1 MGFINQRSHHWA
13 PSNVGQHVAREQCH
27 GPHEGRQER
36 CTSRSNSPWRMG
48 QREGAN
54 MGMMPLQIYDIVI
67 CITAT
72 YIYIYYYSYIIYL
85 LVICQNSYWTWN
97 LYSWFTYSR
106 LWFSIAMLVYQT
118 VIDMFLSW
126 QMGQMDIDV
135 LFRCFHVIFCMIII
149 PIKRNI
155 LKLYM
160 DLTKENIENK
170 NVPYRF
176 PK

>member
-1 MGFINQRSHHWA
+1 MPWTTWGTAGKMHLT
-13 PSNVGQHVAREQCH
+13 EQFSMKNGTTRRCKH
-27 GPHEGRQER
+27 G
-36 CTSRSNSPWRMG
+36 ND
-48 QREGAN
+48 A
-54 MGMMPLQIYDIVI
+54 IADIWYSYLHYS
-67 CITAT
+67 